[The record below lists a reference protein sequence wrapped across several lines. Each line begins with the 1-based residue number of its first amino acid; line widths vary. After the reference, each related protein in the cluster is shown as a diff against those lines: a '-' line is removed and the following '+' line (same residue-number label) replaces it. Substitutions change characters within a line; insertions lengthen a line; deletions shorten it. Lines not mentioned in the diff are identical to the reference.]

1 MRNDKMMNSS
11 SLNDETKIIYY
22 KWDLFHDKSWR
33 FKWCK
38 LNKMDLGIIIRN
50 LNWEIVVDKN

>member
-1 MRNDKMMNSS
+1 MMNSS
-11 SLNDETKIIYY
+11 SLNDETKIINY
-22 KWDLFHDKSWR
+22 KLDLFHDKSWR
-33 FKWCK
+33 FKWYK